1 MIISMTNRLLSI
13 VIALA
18 LTSGIVAQ
26 AAQAPQRPL
35 TPITLPAGSSLPTV
49 LQSAASHLS
58 ETATGTIDPS
68 AAIRGA
74 YQRDHVALERLR
86 QQASQLKAS
95 AHPAFDQFI
104 SDQEAALLAAERAAL
119 TTSRP
124 ASSSTIAAMD
134 KLVAAAE
141 AELGRQLSVTANAK
155 SKSSQQGGQ
164 SQGNKQSG
172 GSKGGSSEGGNSQG
186 GNPQGGNSHGGHSHG
201 GNSHGGNSQSGN
213 SQSGNH

>member
-1 MIISMTNRLLSI
+1 MMISMTNRLLSI

-18 LTSGIVAQ
+18 LTSGIVAH
-26 AAQAPQRPL
+26 AAQAPQQPL

-49 LQSAASHLS
+49 LQTAASHLS

-68 AAIRGA
+68 GAIRGA

-95 AHPAFDQFI
+95 ARPAFNQFI
-104 SDQEAALLAAERAAL
+104 SDQETALLAVERAAL

-124 ASSSTIAAMD
+124 APTSTIAAMD

-141 AELGRQLSVTANAK
+141 AELGRQLSAAANAK
-155 SKSSQQGGQ
+155 AKSSQQGGQ
-164 SQGNKQSG
+164 SQGNNQHGQSQG
-172 GSKGGSSEGGNSQG
+172 GNSQGSNSQGGNSQG
-186 GNPQGGNSHGGHSHG
+186 GNSQGGNSQ
-201 GNSHGGNSQSGN
+201 GGNSQG
-213 SQSGNH
+213 GNH